1 MGGTVYCTV
10 ADLESDSG
18 GGEAPIAEG
27 ASVEARSAEVEREGS
42 GVWGGGIPLPTGEGV
57 WGGG

>member
-1 MGGTVYCTV
+1 MELYTVQWRIWKVT
-10 ADLESDSG
+10 LG